1 MNKLASET
9 SPYLLQH
16 KDNPVDW
23 YPWGDAAFAAARL
36 LDKPILL
43 SIGYSACHWCH
54 VMAHESFE
62 NETIAATMNTNF
74 INIKVDREELPDV
87 DSIYMTAVQAMTGS
101 GGWPLTVFI
110 TPDGQP
116 FYGGTYFPP
125 EDRHNMAGFPRILSA
140 ISDAYATKR
149 DELLSNSKRVVEA
162 IRAQSTPQ
170 RHDGVI
176 DESLIFGSFTH
187 LVGSAD
193 LENGGTTGAPKFPQ
207 PMIYELLLRYWK
219 RTGSKQVLD
228 IVTLTLEKMAH
239 GGIYDQLGG
248 GFARYSVDD
257 KWLVPHFEK
266 MLYDNAQLVLLY
278 LHAYQVT
285 GKLLFR
291 RIVEETLEYVTRE
304 MTHPTGGF
312 YSASDAD
319 SEGVEGKF
327 FVWTPAEIDAVLSNP
342 EDSELAKS
350 FWGVTADGNFEG
362 SNILTVPVALEDFV
376 ADSGRESTAVLDDI
390 SRIRASLLA
399 ARSKRI
405 PPGIDDKILTSWN
418 AMMLKAFAEAGV
430 VFQND
435 KWIAVAES
443 NARLLL
449 GHVRDSEGR
458 LLHTWKATG
467 DSASDSSDGSQ
478 GEARILG
485 YLDDHGCLI
494 DALLTLYEATFDYSY
509 VDEAQALSDQMIE
522 RFWDPDWEVFYD
534 TSHEHSKLLVRP
546 RDVLDNALPSG
557 GATAAMALLRLS
569 VFTGVTDYAAKAEAS
584 MKSVLPHMQK
594 SPAAVTSW
602 LGAVD
607 FLTANRQEVI
617 LIGDKS
623 DHVFIEMQREVRSKY
638 SPNTVFGGAHK
649 EPASNE
655 KSPLMIDRKLVNGK
669 TTAYVCENYT
679 CKLPVTS
686 AAELAELLG

>member
-1 MNKLASET
+1 MNRLADET

-23 YPWGDAAFAAARL
+23 YPWGDAAFAAAKL
-36 LDKPILL
+36 LDRPILL

-62 NETIAATMNTNF
+62 NETIAATMNSRFVNV
-74 INIKVDREELPDV
+74 KVDREELPDV

-116 FYGGTYFPP
+116 FFCGTYFPP

-149 DELLSNSKRVVEA
+149 DELLSNSKKVVDT
-162 IRAQSTPQ
+162 IRAQSTPKK
-170 RHDGVI
+170 HDGAI
-176 DESLIFGSFTH
+176 DESLIFGSFTSI
-187 LVGSAD
+187 VGNAD
-193 LENGGTTGAPKFPQ
+193 TENGGSMGAPKFPQ
-207 PMIYELLLRYWK
+207 PMVYELLLRYWK
-219 RTGSKQVLD
+219 RTGSRQVLH
-228 IVTLTLEKMAH
+228 IVTLTLEKMAR

-266 MLYDNAQLVLLY
+266 MLYDNAQLVSLY

-285 GKLLFR
+285 KKPLFG
-291 RIVEETLEYVTRE
+291 RIVEETLEYVARE
-304 MTHPTGGF
+304 MTHPAGGF
-312 YSASDAD
+312 FSASDAD

-327 FVWTPAEIDAVLSNP
+327 FVWTPAEIDDALSNS
-342 EDSELAKS
+342 EDAELAKT
-350 FWGVTADGNFEG
+350 FWGVTDEGNFEE
-362 SNILTVPVALEDFV
+362 SNILYIPVALEEFV
-376 ADSGRESTAVLDDI
+376 ADSGRDSAEFLADI
-390 SRIRASLLA
+390 SRIRQTLLSE
-399 ARSKRI
+399 RSKRV
-405 PPGIDDKILTSWN
+405 PPGIDDKVLTSWN
-418 AMMLKAFAEAGV
+418 ALMLKAFAEAGA
-430 VFQND
+430 VFQNAR
-435 KWIAVAES
+435 WIAIAEN

-449 GHVRDSEGR
+449 DKVRDSEGR
-458 LLHTWKATG
+458 LLHTWKAT
-467 DSASDSSDGSQ
+467 SDSE

-485 YLDDHGCLI
+485 YLDDHANLI
-494 DALLTLYEATFDYSY
+494 GALLTLYEATFDHSY
-509 VDEAQALSDQMIE
+509 IDEAQALAEQMIE

-557 GATAAMALLRLS
+557 GASAAMALLRLG
-569 VFTGVTDYAAKAEAS
+569 VFTGVSDYAAKAEAS
-584 MKSVLPHMQK
+584 MKSLLPHLEQ

-602 LGAVD
+602 LSAVD

-617 LIGDKS
+617 VIGDLQNPVVH
-623 DHVFIEMQREVRSKY
+623 DMLRETRGRF
-638 SPNTVFGGAHK
+638 SPNTVFGGAHN
-649 EPASNE
+649 EPGEDE
-655 KSPLMIDRKLVNGK
+655 KSPLLMDRKLINGK
-669 TTAYVCENYT
+669 ATAYVCENYA
-679 CKLPVTS
+679 CKLPVTT

>member
-1 MNKLASET
+1 MNRLADET

-36 LDKPILL
+36 LDRPILL

-62 NETIAATMNTNF
+62 NESIAATMNSRF
-74 INIKVDREELPDV
+74 VNIKVDREELPDV
-87 DSIYMTAVQAMTGS
+87 DSIYMTAVQTMTGS

-125 EDRHNMAGFPRILSA
+125 EDRHNMAGFPRILA
-140 ISDAYATKR
+140 AVSDAYATKR
-149 DELLSNSKRVVEA
+149 DELLSRSNQVVDA

-170 RHDGVI
+170 KHDGVI

-187 LVGSAD
+187 LVGNAD
-193 LENGGTTGAPKFPQ
+193 TENGGTVGAPKFPQ

-219 RTGSKQVLD
+219 RTGSRQALD
-228 IVTLTLEKMAH
+228 IVTLTLEKMAR

-266 MLYDNAQLVLLY
+266 MLYDNAQLVSLY
-278 LHAYQVT
+278 LHAYQAT
-285 GKLLFR
+285 GNTLFK
-291 RIVEETLEYVTRE
+291 RIVEETLEYVSRE
-304 MTHPTGGF
+304 MTHPAGGF
-312 YSASDAD
+312 FSASDAD

-327 FVWTPAEIDAVLSNP
+327 FVWTPDEIDSALSSP
-342 EDSELAKS
+342 EDVELAKT
-350 FWGVTADGNFEG
+350 FWGVTDEGNFED
-362 SNILTVPVALEDFV
+362 SNILTVPVSLEEFV
-376 ADSGRESTAVLDDI
+376 ANSSRDSVELLDDI
-390 SRIRASLLA
+390 SRIRQTLLD
-399 ARSKRI
+399 ARSKRV
-405 PPGIDDKILTSWN
+405 PPGIDDKVLTSWN
-418 AMMLKAFAEAGV
+418 ALMLKAFAEAGA

-435 KWIAVAES
+435 RWIAVAEK
-443 NARLLL
+443 NVRLLL
-449 GHVRDSEGR
+449 DHVRDSEGR
-458 LLHTWKATG
+458 LLHTWKAT
-467 DSASDSSDGSQ
+467 SDSPGGTEGD
-478 GEARILG
+478 ARILG
-485 YLDDHGCLI
+485 YLDDHAYLI

-509 VDEAQALSDQMIE
+509 VDEGQELAGQMIE

-534 TSHEHSKLLVRP
+534 TSPEHSRLLVRP

-557 GATAAMALLRLS
+557 GASAATALLRLS
-569 VFTGVTDYAAKAEAS
+569 VFTGQRDYAAKAEAS
-584 MKSVLPHMQK
+584 MKSLLPHMEQ

-602 LGAVD
+602 LSAVD

-617 LIGDKS
+617 MIGD
-623 DHVFIEMQREVRSKY
+623 REDPVVADMLRETRGRF
-638 SPNTVFGGAHK
+638 SPNTVLGGAYQ
-649 EPASNE
+649 EPGKDE
-655 KSPLMIDRKLVNGK
+655 MSPLLQGRVRINGK
-669 TTAYVCENYT
+669 ATVYVCENYA
-679 CKLPVTS
+679 CKLPVTT